1 MDAASVGARSIA
13 RPIVRSRRLLS
24 LVADERLVEQIS
36 RGNEAAFEVVFERY
50 APGLLAFCRHM
61 LSSREEAEDAVQ
73 LTFAA
78 AHSDLLRRSDR
89 VVALK
94 PWLFT
99 IARNRCLSILRA
111 RREPPAELGD
121 LPTSGLGEQVEERAE
136 LRQLLA
142 DVRELPDE
150 QRAALLLAE
159 VSDMSH
165 AQVAAVLGCEVAR
178 VKALVFRA
186 RGALMDRRRA
196 RETPCVEI
204 QEQLANL
211 SGGSLRRTPLRMH
224 LRECA
229 ACRSYR
235 EEVRNQRK
243 VLAAALPV
251 VPSLGLKSSVLAA
264 LGIGS
269 GSAGGG
275 LAVGLSSVAGAFGG
289 GALAKVAVVAV
300 LAGGTAI
307 AVPDALESR
316 REAHAPD
323 PGAEKQSSRTRGIG
337 LAGSRARVPA
347 NAAASAALD
356 AGCQPGR
363 KRQGARRRRYPQAR
377 GFARAGQAAADPR
390 RVARAREGRA
400 GQGAAAGTGQKRRRQ
415 RASRAGQESRQQR
428 GPPGAGE
435 TWAGWAA
442 RQRRKW
448 GEGRQQRER
457 REAEAAGA
465 TGSEGQGPGT
475 GSARGREFRTCATA
489 RREAQAQDQALA
501 PSEEHG
507 GSRQATARSNF
518 RTSTALV
525 RSPG

>member
-1 MDAASVGARSIA
+1 MDAASAGARSIA

-24 LVADERLVEQIS
+24 LVADERLVEQIR
-36 RGNEAAFEVVFERY
+36 RGNEPAFEVVFERY
-50 APGLLAFCRHM
+50 APGLLAFCHHM

-99 IARNRCLSILRA
+99 IARNRCLSMLRA
-111 RREPPAELGD
+111 RREPPAELGE
-121 LPTSGLGEQVEERAE
+121 LPTSGLGEQVEGRAE

-165 AQVAAVLGCEVAR
+165 AQVAAALGCEVAR

-196 RETPCVEI
+196 RVTPCVEI

-229 ACRSYR
+229 ACRGYR

-243 VLAAALPV
+243 LLAAALPV

-289 GALAKVAVVAV
+289 GALAKVAAIAV

-307 AVPDALESR
+307 AVPGALESR
-316 REAHAPD
+316 REARAPNT
-323 PGAEKQSSRTRGIG
+323 GAEKHPSQHAVT
-337 LAGSRARVPA
+337 GS
-347 NAAASAALD
+347 
-356 AGCQPGR
+356 
-363 KRQGARRRRYPQAR
+363 
-377 GFARAGQAAADPR
+377 QAA
-390 RVARAREGRA
+390 V
-400 GQGAAAGTGQKRRRQ
+400 
-415 RASRAGQESRQQR
+415 QESRRTPRLQPLSTPDANRAGNAQTR
-428 GPPGAGE
+428 AGADTPRPEASPAPAKRPPTHGASPGQAKAQGKAPPPGQ
-435 TWAGWAA
+435 A
-442 RQRRKW
+442 RKADASAPPGRAKNADNSATPRGRRDL
-448 GEGRQQRER
+448 GGMGRPATAQMER
-457 REAEAAGA
+457 RA
-465 TGSEGQGPGT
+465 
-475 GSARGREFRTCATA
+475 ATA
-489 RREAQAQDQALA
+489 R
-501 PSEEHG
+501 
-507 GSRQATARSNF
+507 TARS
-518 RTSTALV
+518 
-525 RSPG
+525 

>member
-1 MDAASVGARSIA
+1 MDAASVGARATA
-13 RPIVRSRRLLS
+13 RPHFWSRRLLA
-24 LVADERLVEQIS
+24 LAADERLVEQVR
-36 RGNEAAFEVVFERY
+36 RGNEVAFEVVFERY
-50 APGLLAFCRHM
+50 GPGLLAFCRHM

-99 IARNRCLSILRA
+99 IARNRCLSMLRA
-111 RREPPAELGD
+111 QREAPTELGD

-211 SGGSLRRTPLRMH
+211 SGGSLRRTPVRLH

-243 VLAAALPV
+243 MLGAALPV
-251 VPSLGLKSSVLAA
+251 APSLALKSSVLGA
-264 LGIGS
+264 LGIGG
-269 GSAGGG
+269 GSATGGM
-275 LAVGLSSVAGAFGG
+275 AVGLSSAAGAFSG

-300 LAGGTAI
+300 VAGGTAI
-307 AVPDALESR
+307 AVPAAVDSR
-316 REAHAPD
+316 REANAPNTGADSHFSQRALTGSPAPGRESRRTPRFD
-323 PGAEKQSSRTRGIG
+323 PLSTPDAAGAGKAKPRTGAAIPG
-337 LAGSRARVPA
+337 P
-347 NAAASAALD
+347 AASAGSAD
-356 AGCQPGR
+356 RPHIPGGSSGHANAV
-363 KRQGARRRRYPQAR
+363 KGSATPPGQAR
-377 GFARAGQAAADPR
+377 QADDSAPPGQAKK
-390 RVARAREGRA
+390 A
-400 GQGAAAGTGQKRRRQ
+400 GDGAAPPGHAKLGKG
-415 RASRAGQESRQQR
+415 
-428 GPPGAGE
+428 GPPGNGAN
-435 TWAGWAA
+435 
-442 RQRRKW
+442 
-448 GEGRQQRER
+448 
-457 REAEAAGA
+457 GA
-465 TGSEGQGPGT
+465 TGGNSANGAKPKPPGRPAPKVKDQVPAAPAV
-475 GSARGREFRTCATA
+475 GNSVPAPPSVEKPQQK
-489 RREAQAQDQALA
+489 AQ
-501 PSEEHG
+501 P
-507 GSRQATARSNF
+507 
-518 RTSTALV
+518 
-525 RSPG
+525 

>member
-24 LVADERLVEQIS
+24 LVADERLVEQIR
-36 RGNEAAFEVVFERY
+36 RGNQAAFEVVFERY

-61 LSSREEAEDAVQ
+61 VSSREEAEDAVQ

-121 LPTSGLGEQVEERAE
+121 LPTSGLGELVEERAE

-211 SGGSLRRTPLRMH
+211 SGGSLRRTPLRLH

-243 VLAAALPV
+243 MLAAALPV

-264 LGIGS
+264 IGIGS

-289 GALAKVAVVAV
+289 GALVKVAVVGV

-307 AVPDALESR
+307 AVPGALESR
-316 REAHAPD
+316 PEAHAPNT
-323 PGAEKQSSRTRGIG
+323 GAEKQPSQRAVTG
-337 LAGSRARVPA
+337 LQAAVQGSRRTPR
-347 NAAASAALD
+347 L
-356 AGCQPGR
+356 QPLSTPG
-363 KRQGARRRRYPQAR
+363 
-377 GFARAGQAAADPR
+377 
-390 RVARAREGRA
+390 
-400 GQGAAAGTGQKRRRQ
+400 
-415 RASRAGQESRQQR
+415 ASRAGKAKAGAGADNPRPAVSAAPAKRPPNHGASPGQAKAAQ
-428 GPPGAGE
+428 GKAPPPGQ
-435 TWAGWAA
+435 A
-442 RQRRKW
+442 RKADESAPPGQAKKADNSAPPPGQARL
-448 GEGRQQRER
+448 GRDGAPGNGANGANGGNSTKGAKPKPPER
-457 REAEAAGA
+457 PA
-465 TGSEGQGPGT
+465 PKV
-475 GSARGREFRTCATA
+475 
-489 RREAQAQDQALA
+489 DQAPAA
-501 PSEEHG
+501 P
-507 GSRQATARSNF
+507 
-518 RTSTALV
+518 ALGNSV
-525 RSPG
+525 PAPTPVEKPNRKIKP

>member
-1 MDAASVGARSIA
+1 M
-13 RPIVRSRRLLS
+13 VRSRRLLS
-24 LVADERLVEQIS
+24 LLADERLVEQIR

-61 LSSREEAEDAVQ
+61 VSSREEAEDAVQ

-121 LPTSGLGEQVEERAE
+121 LPTSGLGELVEERAE

-196 RETPCVEI
+196 RETPCIEI

-211 SGGSLRRTPLRMH
+211 SGGSLRRTPLRLH

-289 GALAKVAVVAV
+289 GALVKVAVVGV
-300 LAGGTAI
+300 LVGGTAI
-307 AVPDALESR
+307 AVPAALESR
-316 REAHAPD
+316 REAPAPD
-323 PGAEKQSSRTRGIG
+323 TGAEKQPSQRAVTG
-337 LAGSRARVPA
+337 LQAAVQGSRRTPRLQSLSSTPDANRAGNAKAGAGADTPRPAVSPASAKRPPHGASPGQAKAAQGKAPPPRQARKAHASAPPGQAKKAGHSVPPPGQARLGWDGAPGNGANGAQGGNSAKGAKLKPPERPAPKVEDQAPAAPALGNSVPA
-347 NAAASAALD
+347 
-356 AGCQPGR
+356 
-363 KRQGARRRRYPQAR
+363 
-377 GFARAGQAAADPR
+377 
-390 RVARAREGRA
+390 
-400 GQGAAAGTGQKRRRQ
+400 
-415 RASRAGQESRQQR
+415 
-428 GPPGAGE
+428 PPPVE
-435 TWAGWAA
+435 
-442 RQRRKW
+442 K
-448 GEGRQQRER
+448 
-457 REAEAAGA
+457 
-465 TGSEGQGPGT
+465 SKHKIKP
-475 GSARGREFRTCATA
+475 
-489 RREAQAQDQALA
+489 
-501 PSEEHG
+501 
-507 GSRQATARSNF
+507 
-518 RTSTALV
+518 
-525 RSPG
+525 